1 MKKQTLMQKDPG
13 CCEPGSLCCG
23 NDGGLGGG
31 CC

>member
-1 MKKQTLMQKDPG
+1 MKSKTQMQKDPG
-13 CCEPGSLCCG
+13 CCEQGIFCCG